1 MEKFFTVV
9 STIIEALLRGIDWL
23 LGAYVLVV
31 LGLVLIVFILFGV
44 LTMIKPR
51 TGHDKK
57 ATKETK
63 KAPEPVKRSH
73 DPHHASGGDHGH
85 DDHHSTP
92 LSKQILTWSLAIA
105 AATIVAVFL
114 WWLLVGMGAG
124 QKPGLTHVERLN
136 RHNQLVAA
144 RATPAYAACTP
155 EPVAWRDVTASPRTG
170 KERSE
175 MIQIPDC
182 HRIWFCDKKQDPECT
197 AASFADT
204 RFRVLCT
211 TRTRTTELPLET
223 SGDQAVNA
231 CRPESKGNDPVELKY
246 TFVFSPV

>member
-1 MEKFFTVV
+1 LEKFFNAVSVV
-9 STIIEALLRGIDWL
+9 LQAVLGGIDWL
-23 LGAYVLVV
+23 LGTY
-31 LGLVLIVFILFGV
+31 VLIVLGIVLVIFILFGV

-51 TGHDKK
+51 SKHDK
-57 ATKETK
+57 AHKEPK

-92 LSKQILTWSLAIA
+92 LSKQVLTWSLAIA
-105 AATIVAVFL
+105 AATIVGIFL

-136 RHNQLVAA
+136 RHTQLVAA
-144 RATPAYAACTP
+144 RATPAYATCTP
-155 EPVAWRDVTASPRTG
+155 EPVEWQSITALPKTKGEKSR
-170 KERSE
+170 
-175 MIQIPDC
+175 MIPIPDC

-197 AASFADT
+197 ATSFADT

-211 TRTRTTELPLET
+211 TRTRTTELPLDT

-231 CRPESKGNDPVELKY
+231 CRPESKGGNPVELTY